1 MSRSRSKLVEGDRPR
16 LPSLRMADAR
26 GLTSGPKTRHVNAK
40 VPPAL
45 YDAAARRVGDDSPA
59 VVITAALA
67 ALATQDDLGPFL
79 AANRGVLADVDPE
92 LLEQIWF

>member
-1 MSRSRSKLVEGDRPR
+1 MSRARSKPAEAHRPR
-16 LPSLRMADAR
+16 LPSLQIADAR
-26 GLTSGPKTRHVNAK
+26 GLTAGPKTRHVNAK

-45 YDAAARRVGDDSPA
+45 YEAAARRVGDDSPA

-79 AANRGVLADVDPE
+79 AANWGALADIDPE
-92 LLEQIWF
+92 MLEQITF